1 MLIMHIRP
9 EKETAENT
17 QYNYHVSAVRIRS
30 EHCMGFLKGRWASLR
45 GLRVRINNERGLQF
59 ASLWITACI
68 HLHAF
73 AMDHED
79 AHFITKDKFF
89 KLGQRIMRQ
98 ERRELREW
106 NEARE
111 REAAQLEEDMDEQG
125 EIELLEGRLKR
136 ERLKEALFTHL
147 DGR

>member
-1 MLIMHIRP
+1 
-9 EKETAENT
+9 
-17 QYNYHVSAVRIRS
+17 
-30 EHCMGFLKGRWASLR
+30 MGFLKGRWSSLR
-45 GLRVRINNERGLQF
+45 GLRVRINNESSLQF

-79 AHFITKDKFF
+79 AQFITRDQFY
-89 KLGQRIMRQ
+89 KLGQKIMKR

-111 REAAQLEEDMDEQG
+111 EEVLQSEREREEQG
-125 EIELLEGRLKR
+125 EIELLEGKLKR
-136 ERLKEALFTHL
+136 EKLKKALFTYL
-147 DGR
+147 DGE

>member
-1 MLIMHIRP
+1 
-9 EKETAENT
+9 
-17 QYNYHVSAVRIRS
+17 
-30 EHCMGFLKGRWASLR
+30 MGFLKGRWSSLQ
-45 GLRVRINNERGLQF
+45 GLRVRINNEPSLQF

-79 AHFITKDKFF
+79 ARFITKNRFYR
-89 KLGQRIMRQ
+89 LGQKIIRK

-111 REAAQLEEDMDEQG
+111 RDAMQIEEDMEERG
-125 EIELLEGRLKR
+125 EIELLEGKLKR
-136 ERLKEALFTHL
+136 EKLKKELFAYLDRL
-147 DGR
+147 